1 MSSAANQNAVQQLLT
16 DAFDLLDR
24 GELDRWTD
32 LFTEDGRYVVTTREN
47 LEQKLPG
54 HLLGCE
60 NKDQIRDR
68 IFYLLRGSA
77 YAQVHSRHFWTP
89 VQLSQKADG
98 SFSCRSNFA
107 IFNTNQDGESE
118 LYVVGA
124 YNDLITFEDGQPKL
138 KERIAVLD
146 TAAVPTQLALPV

>member
-1 MSSAANQNAVQQLLT
+1 MSTVEQTVAVQQLLT

-24 GELDRWTD
+24 GELDLWTD
-32 LFTEDGRYVVTTREN
+32 LFAEDGRYVVTTREN
-47 LEQKLPG
+47 LTQALPG

-77 YAQVHSRHFWTP
+77 YAQFQSRHFWTP
-89 VQLSQKADG
+89 VLLSKEADG
-98 SFSCRSNFA
+98 TFSSRSNFVV
-107 IFNTNQDGESE
+107 FNTNQDGESG

-124 YNDLITFEDGQPKL
+124 YSDRIAFEDGRPKL
-138 KERIAVLD
+138 KERIAILD
-146 TAAVPTQLALPV
+146 TAAVPTQLAIPV